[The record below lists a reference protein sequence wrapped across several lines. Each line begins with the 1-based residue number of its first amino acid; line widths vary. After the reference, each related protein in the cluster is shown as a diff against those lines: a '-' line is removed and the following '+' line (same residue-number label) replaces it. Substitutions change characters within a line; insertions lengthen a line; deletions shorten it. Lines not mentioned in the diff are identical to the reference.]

1 MDGKINIVFSSNAKK
16 KENIQW
22 LSNSPVE
29 KFLRG
34 YSIEVT
40 PRTAERVDDF
50 RSLLPKGTLI
60 YIAHIEGT
68 PIEDMLQTAKRLAL
82 EGYPIMPHFPA
93 RMIKDKL
100 TLLDWIERYK
110 GEAGVEQALLI
121 AGSQSKPCGDFKDSI
136 QLMETGLFDKANFT
150 HLHVAGHPEGNKDID
165 QDGANKNVHQAML
178 WKQKFN
184 SRSNAKIALTTQFS
198 FNAEAIIAWATA
210 IKTAGIDLPIN
221 IGIAGPAKL
230 QTLIKFAITCG
241 VGPSLKVLQNRAMD
255 LTKLLLPYE
264 PNDIIRV
271 LAEHKAVNP
280 DMSITNVHF
289 FPLGGIR
296 SNANWLIKYGGLS
309 CVPAGDTQ

>member
-1 MDGKINIVFSSNAKK
+1 M
-16 KENIQW
+16 
-22 LSNSPVE
+22 
-29 KFLRG
+29 
-34 YSIEVT
+34 
-40 PRTAERVDDF
+40 
-50 RSLLPKGTLI
+50 LPKDTLI

-68 PIEDMLQTAKRLAL
+68 PIEDMLRTAKRLAL

-121 AGSQSKPCGDFKDSI
+121 AGSQSKLCGDFENSI
-136 QLMETGLFDKANFT
+136 QLMETGLFDKADFT
-150 HLHVAGHPEGNKDID
+150 HLHVAGHPEGNREIDKD
-165 QDGANKNVHQAML
+165 GTNKNVHQAML

-210 IKTAGIDLPIN
+210 IKAAGIDLPIN

-264 PNDIIRV
+264 PNGIIQV

-280 DMSITNVHF
+280 DMNIANIHF

-296 SNANWLIKYGGLS
+296 SNANWVIKYGGVS
-309 CVPAGDTQ
+309 GVPADITQ

>member
-150 HLHVAGHPEGNKDID
+150 HLHVAGHPEGNEDID
-165 QDGANKNVHQAML
+165 KDGTNKNVHQAML

-221 IGIAGPAKL
+221 IGIVGPAKL